1 MAKRPLG
8 FACLILSLVLY
19 FIVSIKPAPYQ
30 NFDALEGKMIT
41 VEGSVYKKETSG
53 QTKEP
58 VTVLYLKL
66 FSQEGGEQWEKPSA
80 FRTEKVICYLKS
92 GQTEPEMGSTVR
104 LTGRL
109 AGFERASNPGQFDAY
124 SYYQILGISY
134 RLNQAVISAK
144 SQNYNI
150 LTQKAYLVRRFLSVK
165 LSENLPKQEAA
176 MMQTMLLGE
185 KSGMDKELKALYQRN
200 GIAHILAISGLH
212 ISMLGMGLYKL
223 LRKCG
228 MPMKVSAAVSALAMV
243 LYCIMT
249 GFSVSAIR
257 AVIMFSLQM
266 GAVLTERTYD
276 MLTAV
281 MVAAVLILINQP
293 FYLKHS
299 GFLFSFGC
307 VLGIGLLLPSLTEGK
322 RTIHP
327 AVKKLLGSIAM
338 MVVTLPIY
346 LWFYYQFPDYSMFL
360 NLLVIP
366 LMSILM
372 AAGLL
377 LLACSILC
385 PPAVVPFALLIKGIL
400 TIYEGTCNICDRL
413 PGNLLTCGK
422 PEIWQMIL
430 YLLLLLLLVFLKK
443 KGTLILRWGIAFTA
457 VFLLLLP
464 AKAGLTITFLDVGQ
478 GDCICIKNGYGDSYL
493 VDGGSS
499 SVKSVGEYRIIPF
512 LKSQGISQL
521 KAVFITHPDEDH
533 CSGIKELI
541 QTGALQGINIKNL
554 VLPDIAQSAK
564 EEAYLELEH
573 LAAKYGIPVSYISRG
588 QEIIDGKLTITCLH
602 PTQAYASS
610 NSNEYSTVL
619 TLTVGNFTTMLTGDI
634 EGEGEQMLTQFL
646 KKEKMSPITILKT
659 AHHGSKY
666 STDKEFLETI
676 SPRIALIS
684 AGKDNPYGHP
694 HSELIDRLNQAGCQL
709 YQTNQT
715 GAITVHYKDGK
726 ITIKSFL
733 NNNLDQGEQPFGR
746 SVS

>member
-8 FACLILSLVLY
+8 FVCLILSLVLY

-66 FSQEGGEQWEKPSA
+66 FSQEGGEQWENPSA
-80 FRTEKVICYLKS
+80 FRTGRVICYLKS
-92 GQTEPEMGSTVR
+92 GQIEPEMGSTVR
-104 LTGRL
+104 LTGKF

-150 LTQKAYLVRRFLSVK
+150 LTQKAYQVRRFLSMK

-228 MPMKVSAAVSALAMV
+228 MPMKAAAVVSASAMV

-307 VLGIGLLLPSLTEGK
+307 VLGIGLILPPLTEGK

-346 LWFYYQFPDYSMFL
+346 LWFYYQFPAYSMFL

-377 LLACSILC
+377 LLASSILC
-385 PPAVVPFALLIKGIL
+385 PPAAIPFAYLIKGIL
-400 TIYEGTCNICDRL
+400 TIYEETCTICNLL
-413 PGNLLTCGK
+413 PGNLLTCGR

-430 YLLLLLLLVFLKK
+430 YLSLLLLIALLRK
-443 KGTLILRWGIAFTA
+443 KGNLILRWGMALAA
-457 VFLLLLP
+457 VFMLMLP
-464 AKAGLTITFLDVGQ
+464 TKTGMTITFLDVGQ
-478 GDCICIKNGYGDSYL
+478 GDCICIKNGYGRHYL

-499 SVKSVGEYRIIPF
+499 SVSGVGEYRIIPF
-512 LKSQGISQL
+512 LKFQGISRL
-521 KAVFITHPDEDH
+521 EAVFITHPDEDH
-533 CSGIKELI
+533 CNGIKELI
-541 QTGALQGINIKNL
+541 QTGALQGIQIKNL
-554 VLPDIAQSAK
+554 VLPDIAQTAK
-564 EEAYLELEH
+564 EEAYLELER
-573 LAAKYGIPVSYISRG
+573 LAAKHDIPVAYISRG
-588 QEIIDGKLTITCLH
+588 QKIADNQLAITCLH
-602 PTQAYASS
+602 PTHTYVSQ

-619 TLTVGNFTTMLTGDI
+619 TLTVNNFTTMLTGDI

-646 KKEKMSPITILKT
+646 QKEKTPPITILKV

-666 STDKEFLETI
+666 STDKEFLEII
-676 SPRIALIS
+676 SPRVALIS
-684 AGKDNPYGHP
+684 AGEDNPYGHP
-694 HSELIDRLNQAGCQL
+694 HSELIDRLNQADCQI

-733 NNNLDQGEQPFGR
+733 KKIFNQGE
-746 SVS
+746 

>member
-8 FACLILSLVLY
+8 FVCLMLSAVLY
-19 FIVSIKPAPYQ
+19 FIVSIKPASYQ
-30 NFDALEGKMIT
+30 NFDAFEGEMIT
-41 VEGSVYKKETSG
+41 VEGRVYKKETAG
-53 QTKEP
+53 QAKKP

-66 FSQEGGEQWEKPSA
+66 FSQEGGEEREKIPAS
-80 FRTEKVICYLKS
+80 RTGKVICYLKS
-92 GQTEPEMGSTVR
+92 GQPEPEMGSVVQLR
-104 LTGRL
+104 GKLSC
-109 AGFERASNPGQFDAY
+109 FERASNPGQFDAY

-150 LTQKAYLVRRFLSVK
+150 FTQKAYQFRRFLSMK

-185 KSGMDKELKALYQRN
+185 KGSMDKELKALYQRN

-228 MPMKVSAAVSALAMV
+228 MPMKTAAAVSALAMV
-243 LYCIMT
+243 LYCGMT
-249 GFSVSAIR
+249 GFSVSALR

-281 MVAAVLILINQP
+281 LVAAALILINQP
-293 FYLKHS
+293 LYLKHS
-299 GFLFSFGC
+299 GFIFSFGC
-307 VLGIGLLLPSLTEGK
+307 VLGISLVLPSLTEGK

-346 LWFYYQFPDYSMFL
+346 LWFYYQFPAYSMFL

-366 LMSILM
+366 LMSFLI

-385 PPAVVPFALLIKGIL
+385 PPAALPFALLIKGIL
-400 TIYEGTCNICDRL
+400 RIYEEACAICDLL
-413 PGNLLTCGK
+413 PGNLLTWGRPK
-422 PEIWQMIL
+422 IWRIIL
-430 YLLLLLLLVFLKK
+430 YLLLLFLLTLLRKK
-443 KGTLILRWGIAFTA
+443 KTLMLRWGIAVTA
-457 VFLLLLP
+457 VFLIMLP
-464 AKAGLTITFLDVGQ
+464 TNAGVTITFLDVGQ
-478 GDCICIKNGYGDSYL
+478 GDCICIKNGYGNSYL
-493 VDGGSS
+493 IDGGSS
-499 SVKSVGEYRIIPF
+499 TVSGVGEYRIIPF
-512 LKSQGISQL
+512 LKSQGISRL
-521 KAVFITHPDEDH
+521 EAVFITHPDEDH

-541 QTGALQGINIKNL
+541 QTGALQGISIKNL
-554 VLPDIAQSAK
+554 VLPHIAQSAK

-573 LAAKYGIPVSYISRG
+573 LAAKHNIPVTYISRG
-588 QEIIDGKLTITCLH
+588 QKITDNQLTITCLH
-602 PTQAYASS
+602 PVKAYTSK
-610 NSNEYSTVL
+610 NSNEYSIVL
-619 TLTVGNFTTMLTGDI
+619 TLTINNFTTLLTGDI

-646 KKEKMSPITILKT
+646 QKENLSPVTILKV

-666 STDKEFLETI
+666 STDKDFLETI

-684 AGKDNPYGHP
+684 AGEDNPYGHP
-694 HSELIDRLNQAGCQL
+694 HSELINRLAQTDCQI

-715 GAITVHYKDGK
+715 GAITVHYKDDK
-726 ITIKSFL
+726 ISVKSFL
-733 NNNLDQGEQPFGR
+733 E
-746 SVS
+746 